1 MNTGKRNRLVREAI
15 LFLLLFLTPGFRHCF
30 AQTVISGTVSSAK
43 DKQPV
48 AGAFIYAYG
57 GDSLYGYAFT
67 DGEGSF
73 SIKIADGKTADRLL
87 VTCLGFRKE
96 QVPIKDGQ
104 TPIRISLTEQAVS
117 LGESSVSA
125 SVLEEK
131 GDTLSYAAQPFTD
144 GTERDIGELLEKIPG
159 ISVTASGG
167 VLYNGNYI
175 NKFYVDGLDLM
186 GSEYGVVTRNL
197 PADRIA
203 RVEVYRNHQPVKA
216 LVGINLTDRSAVNII
231 LKEDARNTW
240 LVTGDAML
248 GLPDFPLFDARLM
261 FSRFSK
267 QSQDLYLAKGNDA
280 GRDMLQELRAQQ
292 YFGKTGVFLIS
303 EGNLDGDFHSKLNP
317 SRTVLPLPKE
327 YWYDNMAGLGSF
339 NHLRKTGENKQL
351 RLSLQMAGERY
362 SESMQ
367 NSEAINFGDGAA
379 LVINENSTLQDDRY
393 YVSGKVS
400 HENNFEKKYVSE
412 ELTFSGQLRNDDES
426 VSGERNGGSQKFNLP
441 SFKALNDL
449 NVTFRTNDRHALT
462 FKSLS
467 SFVYNNHGAD
477 YRTHAFSARQ
487 EYGQKALESD
497 NTVSTNLS
505 VKGMKVSMSGG
516 IRLEYQGLDATL
528 KGTEGYDDEASA
540 DYIDIS
546 ASVSAQTT
554 FMLGKSTVYSILPVS
569 IHAVSGNGS
578 GATAV
583 YPVFSPSLRI
593 VRPFSKYL
601 KGRADASYTVTR
613 SGLESLLPCYVMT
626 GYRTIA
632 RSDSLALR
640 KTASASASMEY
651 SNDPAMFYA
660 SINATYRSNYS
671 DRTPSSMYND
681 LFTVTGFL
689 PAVSGTRAWGGS
701 AKISKFFGVKLLVV
715 QFDTGWHRT
724 DEELFLQSE
733 LNSYRTDAFDA
744 SLMMRSSPAKW
755 ISMEARCK
763 WTNYNVSGAS
773 GSESNSLDITGSLT
787 VQPLDPLSFT
797 ASAHYLYEGVNG
809 TSVSATP
816 LLKASATWKFKKFSL
831 VAECRNLLD
840 CKEFSRS
847 YVDVFRSFSSTV
859 YLPGRQLLAGL
870 MMSF

>member
-1 MNTGKRNRLVREAI
+1 MNTGKGNRLAREAI
-15 LFLLLFLTPGFRHCF
+15 LFLLLFLVPGVHRCF
-30 AQTVISGTVSSAK
+30 AQTVISGTVNSAK

-57 GDSLYGYAFT
+57 GDSLCGYAFS
-67 DGEGSF
+67 DGNGSF

-87 VTCLGFRKE
+87 VTCLGFKKE
-96 QVPIKDGQ
+96 QVALKDGLS
-104 TPIRISLTEQAVS
+104 PVKISLTEQAVS
-117 LGESSVSA
+117 LGESLVSA
-125 SVLEEK
+125 SVFEEK
-131 GDTLSYAAQPFTD
+131 GDTLSYTAQPFTD

-186 GSEYGVVTRNL
+186 GSGYGVVTRNL

-203 RVEVYRNHQPVKA
+203 RVEVYRNHQPVRA

-267 QSQDLYLAKGNDA
+267 KSQDLYLAKGNDI
-280 GRDMLQELRAQQ
+280 GRDMLQELRSQQ
-292 YFGKTGVFLIS
+292 YFGKTGAFLVS
-303 EGNLDGDFHSKLNP
+303 EGDLDGDFHSRLNP
-317 SRTVLPLPKE
+317 SRTILPLPKE
-327 YWYDNMAGLGSF
+327 YWYDNLAGLGSF

-351 RLSLQMAGERY
+351 RLSLQVAGERY

-367 NSEAINFGDGAA
+367 NSETISFGDGAA
-379 LVINENSTLQDDRY
+379 MVINENSTLQDDRY

-400 HENNFEKKYVSE
+400 HENNSEKKYVSE

-426 VSGERNGGSQKFNLP
+426 VSGERNGGSQKYALP

-449 NVTFRTNDRHALT
+449 NVTFRTNDRRALS

-467 SFVYNNHGAD
+467 SFVYNNHSAD
-477 YRTHAFSARQ
+477 YLTQAFSARQ

-497 NTVSTNLS
+497 NTLSTDLS
-505 VKGMKVSMSGG
+505 LKGLKISVSGG
-516 IRLEYQGLDATL
+516 INFEYQGIDATL
-528 KGTEGYDDEASA
+528 QGIDGYDAKVSA
-540 DYIDIS
+540 DYFDIS
-546 ASVSAQTT
+546 ASASARTS
-554 FMLGKSTVYSILPVS
+554 FMLGKATISSILPASV
-569 IHAVSGNGS
+569 HAVSGT
-578 GATAV
+578 GAAVV

-593 VRPFSKYL
+593 AMPLSKYL
-601 KGRADASYTVTR
+601 KGRADASYTISR
-613 SGLESLLPCYVMT
+613 SGLESLLPCDVMT

-660 SINATYRSNYS
+660 SVNAMYRSNYS
-671 DRTPSSMYND
+671 DKTPSSLYSE

-689 PAVSGTRAWGGS
+689 PAVSGARVWGGS

-724 DEELFLQSE
+724 DEELFLQSV

-773 GSESNSLDITGSLT
+773 GSESNSLDVTGSLT
-787 VQPLDPLSFT
+787 VNPLDPLSLT
-797 ASAHYLYEGVNG
+797 MSTHYLYEEVHG
-809 TSVSATP
+809 TSVSDTP

-840 CKEFSRS
+840 CKEFSRN
-847 YVDVFRSFSSTV
+847 YVNVYRNFSSTV
-859 YLPGRQLLAGL
+859 YLPGRQFLAGL
-870 MMSF
+870 RMSF